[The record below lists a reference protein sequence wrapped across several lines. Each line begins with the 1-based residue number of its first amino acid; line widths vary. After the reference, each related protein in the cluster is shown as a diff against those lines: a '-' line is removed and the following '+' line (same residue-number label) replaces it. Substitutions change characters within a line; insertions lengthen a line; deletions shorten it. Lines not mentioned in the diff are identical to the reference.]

1 MKKLLF
7 TLLISLCLL
16 PCVNADSIILQS
28 TNNNL
33 ENHNYKVI
41 STQTFEE
48 AYNSL
53 LDIYKENTYKYYAIY
68 YVDSQE
74 IQSNSMRL
82 VLFNDSLYTITV
94 DSDSVL
100 LSIDDEDAI
109 TYMYTYAT
117 DNLFDSIGEN
127 TDLRFFKYNTISLID
142 TNFQFALQGAT
153 YEIQGFYAD
162 SIYLKNGDILPTYL
176 NLKKYSSWSEYS
188 GANSTFKEVNLDDY
202 EYVILNLKDY
212 TSKSAFETNLKVK
225 GSIAITPVYEFG
237 TVEKEVITDRCNTS
251 YSDYTDY
258 RFFIL
263 KNDLIN
269 NAVYIVKECAESGS
283 SFKFDS
289 SIFNV
294 TYVTVENVN
303 DPVITVGGAQHHTIP
318 FNKLS
323 NTVNKNEE
331 ENFIP
336 GSTEQFN
343 PLDSLSDHI
352 SSFWNL
358 LTTLMGLVTKFFNT
372 LPVEIRAI
380 SITMFTTAITLGV
393 IKFIKS

>member
-41 STQTFEE
+41 GTQTFEE

-68 YVDSQE
+68 YIDSQE
-74 IQSNSMRL
+74 MQSNSMRL
-82 VLFNDSLYTITV
+82 VLFNDSSYTITV
-94 DSDSVL
+94 DLDSVF

-109 TYMYTYAT
+109 TYKYTYAT
-117 DNLFDSIGEN
+117 DDIFNSIGEN
-127 TDLRFFKYNTISLID
+127 TDLRFFRYNTISLID
-142 TNFQFALQGAT
+142 TNFKFILQGAS
-153 YEIQGFYAD
+153 YEIQGFYED

-176 NLKKYSSWSEYS
+176 NLKKYSSWTEYS
-188 GANSTFKEVNLDDY
+188 SANSTFKEVNLDDY
-202 EYVILNLKDY
+202 EYVILNLKNY
-212 TSKSAFETNLKVK
+212 TRKSAFETNLKVK

-269 NAVYIVKECAESGS
+269 NAVYIVKECADSGS

-294 TYVTVENVN
+294 TYVTAENVN
-303 DPVITVGGAQHHTIP
+303 DPVITVGGVQHHTIP

-336 GSTEQFN
+336 GSTEQFD
-343 PLDSLSDHI
+343 PFGDVVDYI
-352 SSFWNL
+352 SSFWNS
-358 LTTLMGLVTKFFNT
+358 LTTFMGLVTKFFNT